1 MLSPVYLAY
10 LMDVK
15 SCQVSISDKRF
26 FVNALKGRRL
36 LGVSCAEVN

>member
-26 FVNALKGRRL
+26 LLMPRRVGDFL
-36 LGVSCAEVN
+36 EYRAPR